1 MYLSAKAFWPEENNS
16 DQAIDYE
23 NMKWASLG

>member
-1 MYLSAKAFWPEENNS
+1 MYLSAKAFWLIRENS

-23 NMKWASLG
+23 NMKRVSLG